1 MVAGRS
7 FDLMFAV
14 LAMVPRAA
22 GWCLFGL
29 LVLAWPAAAASTAAD
44 TELKIPLTIPYAL
57 LGDLA
62 WQPAEGEGPA
72 EFVDGA
78 CRRLRIESSWLDPR
92 DNELYLVSRGEARLG
107 ISLFGFCIRPINW
120 SGSVEALLEPYID
133 EEWQLRFR
141 LGRTELRDTQ
151 GKPVTLLNLI
161 GRLIRPFI
169 SRRTELFGFD
179 LGAPKE
185 QITELL
191 SNVVDPEHLAEL
203 QSVLTSLHLGRPQV
217 DGRGVIVEAQLTLPD
232 GFSTRLSP
240 PGQADEAGLAR
251 SSLTQLQLE
260 RLDAFMVAVVKL
272 LGKEITDPALR
283 QQLLAL
289 LLESRYRL
297 VDILGDDEPFDEE
310 PVRSL
315 FISDW
320 ERLRSVLLAVDP
332 GTIAPSRLLRY
343 ATFLNAGDTLLA
355 LDAALPQLALW
366 ISRDG
371 LRTALNQLAP
381 VGETP
386 SMEYGYAVDPAL
398 RELFGLPPEPPPLP
412 PEEIIEEPDEVECE
426 ESNEVECEPPAGELP
441 PEPDGEEDTSDSPT
455 RSSLRVPLWAR
466 LLGLLVPTAEAA
478 AAIPD
483 RVTELQHALG
493 RRMPRRNELTDYAAQ
508 VAELLKEIGQH
519 ELATRDLGEANN
531 TVFLDLLPATALIES
546 CWRQFKREDGKVTY
560 LVSSAGA
567 VGMMQ
572 VNLRVWRGLYD
583 VERLKWEVAYNARA
597 GAQILLRYFEG
608 PALDVVKQTGNSKY
622 LAWASYAV
630 YNAGPAAAKR
640 FLRKNG
646 ELKPGPTDRKLLSH
660 YQGFA
665 DGGIADLER
674 CVVTRPAEST
684 PAS

>member
-1 MVAGRS
+1 
-7 FDLMFAV
+7 MFAV

-355 LDAALPQLALW
+355 LDAALPQRTPPCHSSRCGFRATGYALRLTN
-366 ISRDG
+366 SRPSGRRPAWSTDMPWTRRCVSCSDCRPSHRRCRPKKSSKS
-371 LRTALNQLAP
+371 RTKSSAKSRTKSSANHPP
-381 VGETP
+381 VSCPPNRMAKRIRRTLPPDRRYACRSGHGCWVSWSPLPRQQRPFPTVSRNCSTP
-386 SMEYGYAVDPAL
+386 SD
-398 RELFGLPPEPPPLP
+398 
-412 PEEIIEEPDEVECE
+412 
-426 ESNEVECEPPAGELP
+426 
-441 PEPDGEEDTSDSPT
+441 
-455 RSSLRVPLWAR
+455 
-466 LLGLLVPTAEAA
+466 
-478 AAIPD
+478 
-483 RVTELQHALG
+483 
-493 RRMPRRNELTDYAAQ
+493 
-508 VAELLKEIGQH
+508 
-519 ELATRDLGEANN
+519 
-531 TVFLDLLPATALIES
+531 
-546 CWRQFKREDGKVTY
+546 
-560 LVSSAGA
+560 
-567 VGMMQ
+567 VGC
-572 VNLRVWRGLYD
+572 
-583 VERLKWEVAYNARA
+583 
-597 GAQILLRYFEG
+597 
-608 PALDVVKQTGNSKY
+608 
-622 LAWASYAV
+622 
-630 YNAGPAAAKR
+630 
-640 FLRKNG
+640 
-646 ELKPGPTDRKLLSH
+646 PGGTN
-660 YQGFA
+660 
-665 DGGIADLER
+665 
-674 CVVTRPAEST
+674 
-684 PAS
+684 